1 METEERENLVYH
13 RNGPIG
19 TIELSSTSRFNA
31 LNPDLMEAL
40 NEVLAGAEDR
50 GDLRCLVVRGTGE
63 AFCAGADL
71 QRLRDPDRAVE
82 RLDRLVAALHEV
94 ILALVR
100 MDCPVLMGVNGT
112 AAGAGFSLALC
123 GDYVL
128 MDRSARLDYAYG
140 RLGLTGDGGCTYF
153 LPRLVGLR
161 RAQRI
166 VLQSSSFDAPEA
178 ESLGLVTEVV
188 SSGAFGDRLDDRA
201 RALAAGP
208 TAALGRSR
216 RLLHEAAGP
225 PLEEHLEAERRAMVE
240 AVQTEDFRRGLQAF
254 FEGRNPEFT
263 GH

>member
-1 METEERENLVYH
+1 METDERDNLVYH
-13 RNGPIG
+13 RTGPIG
-19 TIELSSTSRFNA
+19 TIELRSSSRFNA
-31 LNPDLMEAL
+31 LNPDLMEAF
-40 NEVLAGAEDR
+40 NDVLTASDDR
-50 GDLRCLVVRGTGE
+50 EDLRCLVVRGTGE

-71 QRLRDPDRAVE
+71 QRLRDPDSAVE
-82 RLDRLVAALHEV
+82 RIDRLVSALHEV

-100 MDCPVLMGVNGT
+100 LNCPVLMGVNGT

-166 VLQSSSFDAPEA
+166 VLQSSSFDAREA
-178 ESLGLVTEVV
+178 ESLGLVTETV
-188 SSGAFGDRLDDRA
+188 SSGAFDERLDDRA

-208 TAALGRSR
+208 TEALSRTR
-216 RLLHEAAGP
+216 RLLHRSGEGS
-225 PLEEHLEAERRAMVE
+225 LEEHLEAERRAMVE
-240 AVQTEDFRRGLQAF
+240 AAQTEDFQRGLTAF
-254 FEGRNPEFT
+254 FEGRSPEFT
-263 GH
+263 GR